1 VLRAPSLIRIQEAW
15 VDGRK
20 LPKETI
26 GEWESG
32 VRGDLHSSR
41 IKSKWL

>member
-1 VLRAPSLIRIQEAW
+1 MNTVLRAPSLIRIQEAW

-26 GEWESG
+26 GE
-32 VRGDLHSSR
+32 
-41 IKSKWL
+41 